1 MVQQVVLNFEP
12 DASDGAP
19 VARANVRHSFN
30 IRHGKNENCEKRAST
45 ARIPCRLL
53 GNGRSQRHAVKAIR

>member
-1 MVQQVVLNFEP
+1 MIQQVVLNFEP

-19 VARANVRHSFN
+19 MARANVRHSFN
-30 IRHGKNENCEKRAST
+30 ISNEKNENCEKRVGT

-53 GNGRSQRHAVKAIR
+53 GNGRSQRHAVKTIR

>member
-53 GNGRSQRHAVKAIR
+53 GNGRSQRHADKTIR